1 MRHRYWDHIEP
12 FWETVSIYDGPEEFL
27 LGFTEMPEHAAH
39 LLAVHWCA
47 SEVCNGGFH
56 QFFFN
61 STGVLAPEAATG
73 FRAIGMPRTAD
84 VVVAA
89 MESFGAP
96 YPRDREER
104 QDALTALAALDPE
117 TSSDTDWDNPFT
129 DLDSRFYDLLGCE
142 NGGMEKV
149 AEGYAG
155 RFPVPEG
162 PLTGALLLNRLLA
175 VLRQERA

>member
-1 MRHRYWDHIEP
+1 VSHRYWDHIEP
-12 FWETVSIYDGPEEFL
+12 FWESVSIYDGPEEFL
-27 LGFTEMPEHAAH
+27 LGFTETPEHAAH

-61 STGVLAPEAATG
+61 STGVLAPEAAIG
-73 FRAIGMPRTAD
+73 FRAIGMPRTAA
-84 VVVAA
+84 VVTAA

-104 QDALTALAALDPE
+104 QDALAALVAIDPE
-117 TSSDTDWDNPFT
+117 TTHDSDWDNPFG
-129 DLDSRFYDLLGCE
+129 DLDRQFYELIELE
-142 NGGMEKV
+142 NGGKEKA
-149 AEGYAG
+149 AEDYAA

-162 PLTGALLLNRLLA
+162 PLTGAMLLDRLLA
-175 VLRQERA
+175 ALRQDRA